1 MTPADEHEAVLR
13 VLVAAFNAKDRERL
27 VACYSDDL
35 VVHASTGETR
45 RMDREQH
52 WAEVQ
57 VLYDVFPDVR
67 ARVDHLVADDVSIFL
82 RGSYT
87 ATHEGRAPGSPF
99 APTGRTATWSWWC
112 EYRFAD
118 GVIVEAWNCYD
129 DLTRLVQHGHLVLPG
144 PDGSGPADHG

>member
-1 MTPADEHEAVLR
+1 MTPAEEHEAVLQD
-13 VLVAAFNAKDRERL
+13 LVEAFNEKDRDRL

-45 RMDREQH
+45 TMNHEEH

-57 VLYDVFPDVR
+57 SMYDIFPDVQ
-67 ARVDHLVADDVSIFL
+67 ARVDHWVADDVSIFL

-99 APTGRTATWSWWC
+99 HPTGRTATWAWWC

-129 DLTRLVQHGHLVLPG
+129 DLTRLIDHGHLTLPG
-144 PDGSGPADHG
+144 RGEAEATD